1 MYIII
6 YLSSAVSPLTIEE
19 INLLLK
25 QAREFNKENNISGVL
40 FYIDSDFLQVIE
52 GSKEVLITL
61 FDKIKK
67 DVRHKGILC
76 VFSGD
81 ITEKQ
86 FPDWSMGF
94 CNSDYKKLSEITG
107 LEGIT
112 KKELFAITDQTAL
125 TFINTFINSHREK
138 IILV

>member
-1 MYIII
+1 MYRII
-6 YLSSAVSPLTIEE
+6 YLSSAVSPLSVEA

-25 QAREFNKENNISGVL
+25 QSREFNIKNNISGVL
-40 FYIDSDFLQVIE
+40 FYIDSDFFQVIE

-61 FDKIKK
+61 FEKIKK

-76 VFSGD
+76 VFSD
-81 ITEKQ
+81 NVEDNL

-94 CNSDYKKLSEITG
+94 CHSDYKKLREIAG
-107 LEGIT
+107 LETIN

-125 TFINTFINSHREK
+125 AFMTAFINSHRDK